1 MVYFFLILVYNIRM
15 VLIPLILRILSNPT
29 ANVFQKKLT
38 KNFGS
43 FFVNFITYGGLSL
56 CMVPVILKL
65 NFSGLP
71 VEIWKY
77 AITGGLF
84 GALGNAFLVKAL
96 SLGDLSVLGPI
107 NSYKSVVAMIF
118 GVFLLG
124 EIPSIIGILAIGLII
139 WGSYFIFDTVEEK
152 FSLRLLKRK
161 DIIYRIL
168 ALIFT
173 ALEALMIKQV
183 IILSD
188 VMTSFILWAV
198 FGFIFSGLF
207 MLLKQ
212 EKLKLPD
219 KKSSLQFIGLI
230 SMFGLMQITT
240 NYVFENMNVSYAL
253 ALFQLSSLINVIFG
267 YKFFK
272 EKHLIKKLIG
282 TTIMII
288 GAVVIILGRG

>member
-1 MVYFFLILVYNIRM
+1 MLVYNIRM

-43 FFVNFITYGGLSL
+43 FFVNCITYGGLSL
-56 CMVPVILKL
+56 FL
-65 NFSGLP
+65 LP
-71 VEIWKY
+71 FITAVDFLHLPFAIWKY
-77 AITGGLF
+77 AVIGGLF

-118 GVFLLG
+118 GIFLLG
-124 EIPSIIGILAIGLII
+124 EIPSTTGILAVGLII

-152 FSLRLLKRK
+152 FTLRLFKRK

-188 VMTSFILWAV
+188 VMTSFIFWSV
-198 FGFIFSGLF
+198 FGFVFSAIFL
-207 MLLKQ
+207 LLKQ
-212 EKLKLPD
+212 EQIKLPD
-219 KKSSLQFIGLI
+219 KKSSLFFLILI

-240 NYVFENMNVSYAL
+240 NYVFKNMNVSYAL

-288 GAVVIILGRG
+288 GAVIIILGGGKYI